1 MDKQVV
7 KFDGRREFE
16 QQLRLCLARAEHT
29 LDLFDPDFSMWTLG
43 ASDVEASLRA
53 FLAGKG
59 RLRLA
64 AHNNAHLERDCP
76 RFLRLLHD
84 FGHLIEC
91 RLTPKNLRQLTDS
104 FCIADQR
111 HIVRR
116 FHSDHLRGEAVFDG
130 PADTELSSE
139 RFGAIWAETLPGL
152 HVSTTGL

>member
-16 QQLRLCLARAEHT
+16 QQLRLCLARAEHS
-29 LDLFDPDFSMWTLG
+29 LQLFDPDFSMWVLG
-43 ASDVEASLRA
+43 ASDVEAALRT
-53 FLAGKG
+53 FLLAKG
-59 RLRLA
+59 RLQLV
-64 AHNNAHLERDCP
+64 AHSNTYLERDCP

-84 FGHLIEC
+84 FSHQIEC
-91 RLTPKNLRQLTDS
+91 RLTPKNLRQLSDS

-139 RFGAIWAETLPGL
+139 RFATIWIESVAGL